1 MYHDIYYEL
10 FFADD
15 AMRRTSSLLHKFRIG
30 SAYAICHFRNVT
42 KFNAESL
49 EKEKKGFSNL

>member
-1 MYHDIYYEL
+1 MYLDIYYKL

-30 SAYAICHFRNVT
+30 SAYAICHFRNVN
-42 KFNAESL
+42 KFNAETL
-49 EKEKKGFSNL
+49 